1 MRGADQ
7 KQGNMLCLI
16 SPDLR
21 VPKSHPL
28 RSIRRVAD
36 EAFKEMDAV
45 LAGMYSR
52 TGRPSI
58 PPERLLKSFVL
69 MALYSIR
76 SERLFCEQL
85 DYNLL
90 FRWFLDMDMVED
102 SFDHSSFSKN
112 RQRLLDH
119 GVAQKFFVQ
128 VVGYARKK
136 ELLSE
141 DHFTVDGTLIEAWA
155 SLKSFKPKDEKPKE
169 NDPPDDPGNPSIDFK
184 GQKRKNSTHASTT
197 DPESLLMRN
206 GKGKEAKLSYCLNA
220 LMENRNGLLMDFKLA
235 SATGTAE
242 RETALEMLDQSLP
255 GSKRITL
262 GADKGYDTFKFV
274 TLCRLRKV
282 TPHVTQNTARKGGSC
297 IDARTTRHKGYQVSQ
312 RVRKRVEEIFGWA
325 KTVGNFR
332 KTRFVGLDKAQL
344 AAYFVGA
351 EYNLVRIAKLT
362 EEPG

>member
-7 KQGNMLCLI
+7 KAGKHAVLDIAGPAGAQN
-16 SPDLR
+16 
-21 VPKSHPL
+21 HPL

-119 GVAQKFFVQ
+119 GVAQKFFAQ
-128 VVGYARKK
+128 VVGYARDK
-136 ELLSE
+136 ELLSD

-155 SLKSFKPKDEKPKE
+155 SLKSFKPKAR
-169 NDPPDDPGNPSIDFK
+169 S
-184 GQKRKNSTHASTT
+184 QKI
-197 DPESLLMRN
+197 RN
-206 GKGKEAKLSYCLNA
+206 RPMIRAIPALISRAK
-220 LMENRNGLLMDFKLA
+220 
-235 SATGTAE
+235 SAK
-242 RETALEMLDQSLP
+242 TAL
-255 GSKRITL
+255 
-262 GADKGYDTFKFV
+262 
-274 TLCRLRKV
+274 
-282 TPHVTQNTARKGGSC
+282 TPPLLIPNPC
-297 IDARTTRHKGYQVSQ
+297 
-312 RVRKRVEEIFGWA
+312 
-325 KTVGNFR
+325 
-332 KTRFVGLDKAQL
+332 
-344 AAYFVGA
+344 
-351 EYNLVRIAKLT
+351 
-362 EEPG
+362 

>member
-1 MRGADQ
+1 VLDIAGPAGAQ
-7 KQGNMLCLI
+7 N
-16 SPDLR
+16 
-21 VPKSHPL
+21 HPL

-119 GVAQKFFVQ
+119 GVAQKFFAQ
-128 VVGYARKK
+128 VVGYARDK
-136 ELLSE
+136 ELLSD

-155 SLKSFKPKDEKPKE
+155 SLKSFKPKAEKPNE
-169 NDPPDDPGNPSIDFK
+169 I
-184 GQKRKNSTHASTT
+184 
-197 DPESLLMRN
+197 RN
-206 GKGKEAKLSYCLNA
+206 RPMIRAIPALISRAKS
-220 LMENRNGLLMDFKLA
+220 
-235 SATGTAE
+235 
-242 RETALEMLDQSLP
+242 
-255 GSKRITL
+255 
-262 GADKGYDTFKFV
+262 
-274 TLCRLRKV
+274 
-282 TPHVTQNTARKGGSC
+282 
-297 IDARTTRHKGYQVSQ
+297 
-312 RVRKRVEEIFGWA
+312 A
-325 KTVGNFR
+325 KTAHTPPLLIPN
-332 KTRFVGLDKAQL
+332 
-344 AAYFVGA
+344 
-351 EYNLVRIAKLT
+351 
-362 EEPG
+362 PC